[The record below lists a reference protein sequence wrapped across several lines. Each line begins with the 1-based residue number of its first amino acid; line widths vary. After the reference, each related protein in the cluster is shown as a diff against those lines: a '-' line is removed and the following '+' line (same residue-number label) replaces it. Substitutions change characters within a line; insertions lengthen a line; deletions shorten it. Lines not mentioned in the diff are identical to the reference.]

1 MTEYIHDLR
10 HAFRALR
17 RDVLFTLSTATTLGL
32 GIGLVTGF
40 FAIVNAVLLRPLAP
54 HGDTVVRI
62 WKADADRT
70 IARFPISYPELK
82 LWRDGA
88 RSVQSLA
95 AIRYVETS
103 PAAVIVASQSVALT
117 IAPVSA
123 DFFAVVHGGPPLL
136 GRWFDASDEGNAVD
150 VAAVVSERFWR
161 RLSGG
166 DPSFV
171 GRRLVLPGGARAFA
185 IVGVAPTNLDYPS
198 GTDVWVPIDGYFDAD
213 SGAAGLDIRSRR
225 FANFH
230 FVGRLQPGI
239 TIDEVRA
246 ELEVL
251 SRGVA
256 AQFPDDLRVMAVE
269 VEPLLDATLGTVRP
283 LTLLLFAGAALV
295 FLAAGGNV
303 AALLVMRAAARTR
316 EIAVRIALGAGRL
329 HIARQVVTE
338 SLLVGAAG
346 AVCGL
351 AVAQACV
358 VLGKS
363 VASGEVPRL
372 ADATIDGTVLGFC
385 MLATVAWVVTLGTM
399 PLWRR
404 RSAETLE
411 LTQHLAIRA
420 TRSGRTLRVMIVAQ
434 VTAAVIVAT
443 AAGLL
448 VRSFARL
455 HAVDRGFDVT
465 RLAVLEVLLPEAQYP
480 TAAAREAFFSRLLPT
495 IAALPG
501 VASATTVHLGPGT
514 AQAGLSARMMFDGQ
528 APDQARNNQYA
539 TWEPIL
545 PTYFDTLGIRIGEG
559 RAFTESDDRDAAPV
573 AIVSES
579 VARRYWPG
587 QHPIGKRLQFTAQS
601 PWATVVGVA
610 ADTRYRELTRDWLT
624 VYFPAKQFFFFS
636 PGAVVVRATGDAS
649 AQLNDIR
656 HAIHTAEP
664 NIAVHAAAT
673 MDRLLANEVARPR
686 TAVAVAMIFTAMAIV
701 VAAIGVY
708 AVFAY
713 DLMHRGRELAVRAAL
728 GASPRQIVSG
738 VLRTSM
744 ALGATGA
751 AAGLALASLL
761 MRLLQTMLFEVTP
774 LDAPSF
780 AAAGVGLLAVV
791 VAASLVPA
799 RRAARIT
806 PVRLLRTD

>member
-1 MTEYIHDLR
+1 MTNHLQDLR
-10 HAFRALR
+10 YAFRALR
-17 RDVLFTLSTATTLGL
+17 RDVLFTFSTTITLGL

-40 FAIVNAVLLRPLAP
+40 FAIVHAVLLRPLSP

-62 WKADADRT
+62 WKVDADRT
-70 IARFPISYPELK
+70 VARFPISYPELK

-88 RSVQSLA
+88 KSVQSMA
-95 AIRYVETS
+95 AIRYAETS
-103 PAAVIVASQSVALT
+103 PAAVIVANEQVPLT
-117 IAPVSA
+117 LAPVSA
-123 DFFAVVHGGPPLL
+123 GFFEVVHGGSPAA
-136 GRWFDASDEGNAVD
+136 GRWFNALDEGNTVEL
-150 VAAVVSERFWR
+150 AAVVSERFWR

-171 GRRLVLPGGARAFA
+171 GRRLPLPGGSRALVV
-185 IVGVAPTNLDYPS
+185 VGVAPDDLDYPN
-198 GTDVWVPIDGYFDAD
+198 GTDVWVPIDGYFRPEAGSD
-213 SGAAGLDIRSRR
+213 GLDIRSRR

-230 FVGRLQPGI
+230 FVGRLRSGV
-239 TIDEVRA
+239 TIDETRA
-246 ELEVL
+246 ELDVL
-251 SRGVA
+251 SRRLA
-256 AQFPDDLRVMAVE
+256 AEFPDDLRAMPVE
-269 VEPLLDATLGTVRP
+269 VEPLLDATLGPLRP
-283 LTLLLFAGAALV
+283 LTLMLFAGAALV

-316 EIAVRIALGAGRL
+316 EIAVRMALGAGRL
-329 HIARQVVTE
+329 RIARHVIAE

-358 VLGKS
+358 LLGKS

-372 ADATIDGTVLGFC
+372 ANAAVDGTVLTFC
-385 MLATVAWVVTLGTM
+385 VLATLAWVMTLGTM

-404 RSAETLE
+404 RSAEALE
-411 LTQHLAIRA
+411 LTQHLATRA
-420 TRSGRTLRVMIVAQ
+420 TRSGTTLRVMIIAQ
-434 VTAAVIVAT
+434 VIAAVIVAT

-448 VRSFARL
+448 LRSFARL
-455 HAVDRGFDVT
+455 HAVDRGFDAS

-480 TAAAREAFFSRLLPT
+480 TAGEREAFFSRLLPT

-514 AQAGLSARMMFDGQ
+514 AETGLSAPMVFQGQ
-528 APDQARNNQYA
+528 APDQARNNPFA

-545 PTYFDTLGIRIGEG
+545 PTYFETLGIRISEG
-559 RAFTESDDRDAAPV
+559 RAFTESDDSDAAPV

-587 QHPIGKRLQFTAQS
+587 QNPVGKRLQLTAQF
-601 PWATVVGVA
+601 PWTTVVGVA

-636 PGAVVVRATGDAS
+636 PGAVVVRTTGDAS
-649 AQLNDIR
+649 ARLNDIR
-656 HAIHTAEP
+656 RALQTAEP
-664 NIAVHAAAT
+664 GMAVHATST
-673 MDRLLANEVARPR
+673 MEQLVANEVARPR
-686 TAVAVAMIFTAMAIV
+686 TAVVVAMIFTAMAIV

-708 AVFAY
+708 VVFAY
-713 DLMHRGRELAVRAAL
+713 DLMQRRRELALRSAL
-728 GASPRQIVSG
+728 GASPRQIFRV
-738 VLRTSM
+738 VLRTSL

-751 AAGLALASLL
+751 AAGLATASLL
-761 MRLLQTMLFEVTP
+761 MRFLQTILFEVTP
-774 LDAPSF
+774 LDATSF

-791 VAASLVPA
+791 VAAAALPA
-799 RRAARIT
+799 RRAARVN
-806 PVRLLRTD
+806 PVALLQID